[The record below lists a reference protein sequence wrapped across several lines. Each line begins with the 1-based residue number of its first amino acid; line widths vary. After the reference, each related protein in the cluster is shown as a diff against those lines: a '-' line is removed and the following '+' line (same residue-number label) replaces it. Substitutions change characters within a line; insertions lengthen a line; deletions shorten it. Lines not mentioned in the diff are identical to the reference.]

1 MVTIGRHVS
10 KLSGYAP
17 ALPTLFGSPTIVA
30 PHGSDNPNPQRRR
43 PDGGGS
49 GCGAHIAGSTKL
61 PQRPSPEIL
70 SDAIPLFSS
79 DGTRTGSGLRA
90 SAKDELAE
98 FFCASSRLCGSPIE
112 TPSPQGAPQCFYP
125 NASNLM

>member
-43 PDGGGS
+43 ADGGGS
-49 GCGAHIAGSTKL
+49 GCGAQTAVRI
-61 PQRPSPEIL
+61 
-70 SDAIPLFSS
+70 
-79 DGTRTGSGLRA
+79 DGPP
-90 SAKDELAE
+90 
-98 FFCASSRLCGSPIE
+98 SRLASTTQTLNE
-112 TPSPQGAPQCFYP
+112 AATAPQ
-125 NASNLM
+125 S